1 MNWDELKQLWSIP
14 EPWSVRPIAQ
24 GENNLTQIIE
34 TSSGNYVLRSYR
46 NDRSLEHIR
55 YETSVLTHLQK
66 KVLPFQVPA
75 PVPTVTGEF
84 FAILTGTI
92 VTLSP
97 YLQGLPPKNDN
108 LEQTYAAGQALA
120 ELTKALHNIQV
131 DVTPTVAPFPHSGD
145 FEGWAGTAINPSHI
159 IQKLPLTKEEQK
171 EILILIEETQALAP
185 AIYQT
190 LPQQI
195 IHRDYDQSNV
205 LMVENSVTGILDF
218 EFCGRDLRILDLAY
232 ALSQWAEGQWNTGK
246 EWSVID
252 AFSQGYLQRQ
262 KLSLV
267 ELETLPFIFRLR
279 ATTSLFFRFGRYVK
293 GFQTTESILVHIQEH
308 LYRETWLKMHQ
319 EKLLSHIR
327 SWYS

>member
-1 MNWDELKQLWSIP
+1 MNWDELKQLWPIS
-14 EPWSVRPIAQ
+14 ELWSVQPIAQ
-24 GENNLTQIIE
+24 GENNLTQVIE
-34 TSSGNYVLRSYR
+34 TASGNYVLRSYP
-46 NDRSLEHIR
+46 NDRLLERIR
-55 YETSVLTHLQK
+55 YETSVLTQLQQ

-75 PVPTVTGEF
+75 PIPTVTGEF

-97 YLQGLPPKNDN
+97 YLPGLLPRNDN

-120 ELTKALHNIQV
+120 ELTKALHNIRV
-131 DVTPTVAPFPHSGD
+131 DVTPIVAPFPHSVD
-145 FEGWAGTAINPSHI
+145 FEGWAGTAINPSDI
-159 IQKLPLTKEEQK
+159 IQKLPLTKEAQMET
-171 EILILIEETQALAP
+171 LILIEETQALAP

-205 LMVENSVTGILDF
+205 LMIENSVTGILDF
-218 EFCGRDLRILDLAY
+218 EFCGHDLRILDLAY
-232 ALSQWAEGQWNTGK
+232 ALSQWAEGLWNTGK
-246 EWSVID
+246 EWPVID

-267 ELETLPFIFRLR
+267 ELETLPLIFRLR
-279 ATTSLFFRFGRYVK
+279 ATTSLFFRFGRYVN
-293 GFQTTESILVHIQEH
+293 GLETTESILVHIQEH

-319 EKLLSHIR
+319 EKLLNHIHG
-327 SWYS
+327 WYR

>member
-1 MNWDELKQLWSIP
+1 MNWNELEQLWSIS
-14 EPWSVRPIAQ
+14 ELWSVRPVAQ

-46 NDRSLEHIR
+46 NDRSLERIR
-55 YETSVLTHLQK
+55 YETSVLTHLQQ

-75 PVPTVTGEF
+75 PIPTVTGEF
-84 FAILTGTI
+84 FAILMGSI

-97 YLQGLPPKNDN
+97 YLRGFVPNNDN

-120 ELTKALHNIQV
+120 ELTEALHNIRV
-131 DVTPTVAPFPHSGD
+131 DVTPIVAPFPHSGD
-145 FEGWAGTAINPSHI
+145 FEGWAGAVINPSDI
-159 IQKLPLTKEEQK
+159 IQKLPLTKEEQTG
-171 EILILIEETQALAP
+171 ILILIEETQALAP

-195 IHRDYDQSNV
+195 IHRDYDPSNV

-232 ALSQWAEGQWNTGK
+232 ALSQWAEGLWNTGR
-246 EWSVID
+246 EWSVMD
-252 AFSQGYLQRQ
+252 AFSQGYLQHQ

-267 ELETLPFIFRLR
+267 ELETLPLIFRLR
-279 ATTSLFFRFGRYVK
+279 AATSLFFRFGRFVK
-293 GFQTTESILVHIQEH
+293 GFETTESILVHIQEH
-308 LYRETWLKMHQ
+308 LYRETWLKMHD
-319 EKLLSHIR
+319 EKLLNHIH